1 MQQQILFRKDNSTIM
16 IRILF
21 VVITLFPIYCLMAQE
36 ASIMTYNIR
45 LDVASD
51 GENAWPNRKTYFI
64 HQLKFYEPD
73 IIGFQE
79 VTPNQLL
86 DIAAELRDYHHVGKG
101 RELDNQGESSNIFY
115 KKEKF
120 LLKDSGTFWLSDT
133 PEKVSMGWDAAC
145 NRVCTYA
152 LLYDIKK
159 KQSFYVFNTH
169 LDHVGEIART
179 RGLELIVRKIE
190 AINQKK
196 ISVFLIGDFNTTPET
211 ERIKWLNTMMDNT
224 KTISQTPSYG
234 PSGTFNGFKHHE
246 SVTLQI
252 DYIYLS
258 KASKFK
264 ILKHAVLSDSKDL
277 RYPSDH
283 LPVMVFFKYE

>member
-1 MQQQILFRKDNSTIM
+1 MY
-16 IRILF
+16 RIIF
-21 VVITLFPIYCLMAQE
+21 VLVASLQVFSLIAQD

-51 GENAWPNRKTYFI
+51 GENAWPNRKTFFI
-64 HQLKFYEPD
+64 QQLKFYEPD

-86 DIAAELRDYHHVGKG
+86 EIATELKDYHYVGKG

-120 LLKDSGTFWLSDT
+120 QLKDSGTFWLSDT
-133 PEKVSMGWDAAC
+133 PDKVSMGWDAAC

-152 LLYDIKK
+152 LLHDKK
-159 KQSFYVFNTH
+159 MNRSFYVFNTH
-169 LDHVGEIART
+169 LDHIGEVART
-179 RGLELIVRKIE
+179 QGLELIVRKIE
-190 AINQKK
+190 DINKK
-196 ISVFLIGDFNTTPET
+196 KLSVFLIGDFNTTPDT
-211 ERIKWLNTMMDNT
+211 ERIKWLNSKMNNT
-224 KTISQTPSYG
+224 KTISQNTSFG

-246 SVTLQI
+246 AVKLEI

-258 KASKFK
+258 KTSKFK
-264 ILKHAVLSDSKDL
+264 VLKHAILSDSKDL

-283 LPVMVFFKYE
+283 LPVMVFFKF

>member
-1 MQQQILFRKDNSTIM
+1 MYRIIFLVALLFQIYSLN
-16 IRILF
+16 
-21 VVITLFPIYCLMAQE
+21 AQD

-45 LDVASD
+45 LNVASD
-51 GENAWPNRKTYFI
+51 NENAWPNRKTNFI

-79 VTPNQLL
+79 VTPNQLMDL
-86 DIAAELRDYHHVGKG
+86 AEELKEYNYVGKG

-120 LLKDSGTFWLSDT
+120 VLKDSGTFWLSDT
-133 PEKVSMGWDAAC
+133 PDKVSMGWDAAC

-152 LLYDIKK
+152 LLHDIKK

-179 RGLELIVRKIE
+179 KGLELIIEKIE
-190 AINQKK
+190 KINKK
-196 ISVFLIGDFNTTPET
+196 KLSVFLMGDFNTTPDT
-211 ERIKWLNTMMDNT
+211 ERIKWLNSKMDNT
-224 KTISQTPSYG
+224 KTISQSPSFG
-234 PSGTFNGFKHHE
+234 PNGTFNGFKHHE
-246 SVTLQI
+246 PVTLEI

-258 KASKFK
+258 KSSKFK
-264 ILKHAVLSDSKDL
+264 IIKHAVLSDSKDL

-283 LPVMVFFKYE
+283 LPVLTFFKYK

>member
-1 MQQQILFRKDNSTIM
+1 MH
-16 IRILF
+16 RIIF
-21 VVITLFPIYCLMAQE
+21 VLVASLLVFSLMAQD

-64 HQLKFYEPD
+64 QQLKFYEPD

-86 DIAAELRDYHHVGKG
+86 EIATELKDYHYVGKG

-120 LLKDSGTFWLSDT
+120 QLKDSGTFWLSDT

-152 LLYDIKK
+152 LLHDKK
-159 KQSFYVFNTH
+159 MDRSFYVFNTH
-169 LDHVGEIART
+169 LDHIGEVART
-179 RGLELIVRKIE
+179 NGLELIVQKIE
-190 AINQKK
+190 DINKK
-196 ISVFLIGDFNTTPET
+196 KLSVFLIGDFNTTPDT
-211 ERIKWLNTMMDNT
+211 ERIKWLNSKMNNT
-224 KTISQTPSYG
+224 KTISQNTSFG
-234 PSGTFNGFKHHE
+234 PGGTFNGFKHHE
-246 SVTLQI
+246 AVKLEI

-258 KASKFK
+258 KTSKFK
-264 ILKHAVLSDSKDL
+264 VLKHAVLSDSKDL

-283 LPVMVFFKYE
+283 LPVMVFFKY